1 MNYSDYVTALQTL
14 LVIQDASGL
23 ANLTAIL
30 PRMIEYAE
38 LRMYRDPD
46 LDFLATRT
54 SDISAQ
60 TASGNRDVA
69 IPSQFIVIEQVN
81 IILPSGVQ
89 PPAFGAKRVPLLR
102 TSQSFL
108 DQIWPVDSDVATPAP
123 FENYFSVYNEQETAP
138 TPSRIRIAPTPDNS
152 YYVEFRGTFR
162 PAALSPTNT
171 TTFLTQ
177 YMPDLFL
184 AASMVFGAGYQRDF
198 GAQSEDPQMSLSWE
212 RLYTGSKDGAAVE
225 EARKKS
231 TSYNWGAN
239 SPPKLAMPPAAPAR
253 G

>member
-1 MNYSDYVTALQTL
+1 MNYTDYVTSLQTL

-23 ANLTAIL
+23 ANLQTIL

-60 TASGNRDVA
+60 TASGSRDVA
-69 IPSQFIVIEQVN
+69 IPTQFIVIEQAN
-81 IILPSGVQ
+81 IILPAGVK
-89 PPAFGAKRVPLLR
+89 PPTVGAQRVPLLR
-102 TSQSFL
+102 ASQSFL
-108 DQIWPVDSDVATPAP
+108 DQIWPIDSDVATPAP
-123 FENYFSVYNEQETAP
+123 FENYFSVYSEQETGAGA
-138 TPSRIRIAPTPDNS
+138 SKIRIAPTPDGT

-162 PAALSPTNT
+162 PTALSAANPN
-171 TTFLTQ
+171 TFLTT

-184 AASMVFGAGYQRDF
+184 AASMIFGAGYQRDF
-198 GAQSEDPQMSLSWE
+198 GAQSENPQMSLSWE
-212 RLYTGSKDGAAVE
+212 QIYSGSKQGAAVE

-231 TSYNWGAN
+231 TSYDWSSN
-239 SPPKLAMPPAAPAR
+239 SPPKLAMPPEPPAR